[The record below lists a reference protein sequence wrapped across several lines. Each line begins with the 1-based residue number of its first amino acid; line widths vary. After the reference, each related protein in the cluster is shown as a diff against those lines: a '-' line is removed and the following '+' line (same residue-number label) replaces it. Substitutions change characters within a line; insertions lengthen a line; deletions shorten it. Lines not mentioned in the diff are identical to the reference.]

1 MTRQSACIFYVFS
14 LVEVGITMAY
24 PDLCAKLRKA
34 LARYMRVAF
43 GKDLD
48 AILQARGH
56 ELVLIGLDSKNKR
69 YLDICG
75 MNPDDFKIIE
85 SKGFIDNDGGFR
97 AGAHK
102 LLGLSKPT
110 DAFLLNADYFTVDE
124 KRAVPLIVHEL
135 AHFLDQIDEEPTV
148 EANDDENAEAILK
161 SLRPEVLVRD
171 HTKRWALHFARA
183 ARMLQAKKLT
193 PYPTIGKFLDVA
205 IPSYDR
211 DGPVRARKGW

>member
-1 MTRQSACIFYVFS
+1 
-14 LVEVGITMAY
+14 MAY
-24 PDLCAKLRKA
+24 PDLCAKLRKT

-85 SKGFIDNDGGFR
+85 SNGFIDNDGGFR
-97 AGAHK
+97 ASANK
-102 LLGLSKPT
+102 PLGLSKPT
-110 DAFLLNADYFTVDE
+110 DAFLLNADYFKVDE

-135 AHFLDQIDEEPTV
+135 AHFLDQIGEEPTI

-183 ARMLQAKKLT
+183 ARVLQVKKLT
-193 PYPTIGKFLDVA
+193 PYSTIGKFLDVA

>member
-1 MTRQSACIFYVFS
+1 
-14 LVEVGITMAY
+14 MAY

-34 LARYMRVAF
+34 LARYARVAF

-56 ELVLIGLDSKNKR
+56 ELVLIGIDSKNKR

-75 MNPDDFKIIE
+75 MNLNDFKIIE
-85 SKGFIDNDGGFR
+85 SKGFFDNDAGFR
-97 AGAHK
+97 VGAHK

-110 DAFLLNADYFTVDE
+110 DVFLLNADYFTVDE

-135 AHFLDQIDEEPTV
+135 AHFFDQIDEEPAIET
-148 EANDDENAEAILK
+148 NDDENAEAILK
-161 SLRPEVLVRD
+161 SLRPEVLVRE

-183 ARMLQAKKLT
+183 ARVLQVKNLT
-193 PYPTIGKFLDVA
+193 PYSTIGKFLDAA